1 MDYLLDPLIR
11 QNFEFCKQ
19 ISLGHYENFPVGS
32 ILMPRHI
39 RPHVFAL
46 YAFMRMADDYADLP
60 HRSKEERLEELA
72 GWRKQLDDCVAGK
85 PGYHPVFVA
94 LQQTIGEFKLDPQ
107 LLYRLLEA
115 FEFDARG
122 EVRFNTFD
130 DLRWYT
136 ERSAE
141 PVGQLILALFGY
153 NDETRVRLSNDICT
167 GLQLLNFIQDA
178 EADLAHDRVYFPQAD
193 IESLK
198 IDLREPSDHSKLLCF
213 EADRTERLIESG
225 SKLPEM
231 VSGRLKYE
239 LRAIIHGARG
249 MLRKIR
255 TQKGNVLGNRPK
267 LNRFEH
273 LFILTRALIGK

>member
-1 MDYLLDPLIR
+1 MDYLRDPLIQ

-19 ISLGHYENFPVGS
+19 IAVGHYENFPVGS
-32 ILMPRHI
+32 ILMPAHM

-46 YAFMRMADDYADLP
+46 YAFMRTADDYADLP
-60 HRSKEERLEELA
+60 HRSSEERLKELA
-72 GWRKQLDDCVAGK
+72 GWRKQLDDCIAGK

-94 LQQTIGEFKLDPQ
+94 LQHTFGEFNIDPQ

-122 EVRFNTFD
+122 EVRFRTFD

-153 NDETRVRLSNDICT
+153 KEETRLRLSNDICT

-178 EADLAHDRVYFPQAD
+178 EADLANDRVYFPQQD
-193 IESLK
+193 IASLK
-198 IDLREPSDHSKLLCF
+198 IDLRNSGGLSKLLLF
-213 EADRTERLIESG
+213 EADRTERSIDSG
-225 SKLPEM
+225 SNLPEL

-255 TQKGNVLGNRPK
+255 AQKGEVLGNRPK

-273 LFILTRALIGK
+273 LFILIRALAGK